1 MAKYSV
7 HIWVSPARPV
17 LYPEIEAKNLAEAW
31 AKFSEVYGTVI
42 DKVNPEIAWFN
53 YQGKDGRVY
62 RRKAKLTRL

>member
-7 HIWVSPARPV
+7 HIWYAGTPAPTGV
-17 LYPEIEAKNLAEAW
+17 IEAKNFEEAW
-31 AKFSEVYGTVI
+31 AKFAQLHGTI
-42 DKVNPEIAWFN
+42 IEKINPQIVWFN

>member
-7 HIWVSPARPV
+7 HIWYAGTPAPV
-17 LYPEIEAKNLAEAW
+17 GVIEAKSYEEAW
-31 AKFSEVYGTVI
+31 KAFSKDHGALIEKI
-42 DKVNPEIAWFN
+42 NPQMAWFN